1 MNDDWRIQVDFVEE
15 SRADALHDRLDAEEL
30 EHDLSDAFHDRVIV
44 SNDGTAIFLYAGD
57 REQAEKA
64 RALVESWGA
73 DNSEDLDVS
82 FTRWHPI
89 ALEWRPA
96 DESLPED
103 AEARAAEH
111 QAKIAKERKETEEQG
126 YPQYEVRI
134 DLPSRDEA
142 GAFAD
147 RLRREG
153 LPLVHRWKYILV
165 GAADEDAVKELAD
178 RIRSEAP
185 IGSKIAVEATWKEM
199 ADDLPRNPFAFLG
212 GLGG

>member
-1 MNDDWRIQVDFVEE
+1 MNDDWRIQVDFLEE
-15 SRADALHDRLDAEEL
+15 SRADALHDRLDAEVL
-30 EHDLSDAFHDRVIV
+30 EHDLSDAFHERVIV
-44 SNDGTAIFLYAGD
+44 SNNGTTVFLFAGD
-57 REQAEKA
+57 REQAKKA
-64 RALVESWGA
+64 RDLVESWAA
-73 DNSEDLDVS
+73 DSHEELEVA

-89 ALEWRPA
+89 GLEWRPA
-96 DESLPED
+96 DEPLSAD
-103 AEARAAEH
+103 AKARAAEH
-111 QAKIAKERKETEEQG
+111 HAKIAMEQKETEEQG

-165 GAADEDAVKELAD
+165 GEPLRV
-178 RIRSEAP
+178 
-185 IGSKIAVEATWKEM
+185 
-199 ADDLPRNPFAFLG
+199 LG